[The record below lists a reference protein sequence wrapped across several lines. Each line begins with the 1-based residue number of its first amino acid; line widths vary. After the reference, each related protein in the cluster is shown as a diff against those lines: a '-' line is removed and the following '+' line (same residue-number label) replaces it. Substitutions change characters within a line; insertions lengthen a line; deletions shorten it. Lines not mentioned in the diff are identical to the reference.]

1 MTKSGPIYKKL
12 TIKWSLGG
20 LTLISC
26 EEKMVIT
33 SESVSFERKT
43 DNIFDP
49 DEPHWTDCKWKFKT
63 NEYKYLEKF
72 DILCIYFANHRN
84 PKHRALGCDVPV
96 FSIETERYDGV
107 KYKEDY
113 MCDLLANGFDE
124 FVEML
129 KEFIPQLTSE
139 PYFIAGVPE
148 DSDEEE
154 E

>member
-1 MTKSGPIYKKL
+1 MIYYEFVFEDNKL
-12 TIKWSLGG
+12 S
-20 LTLISC
+20 
-26 EEKMVIT
+26 
-33 SESVSFERKT
+33 
-43 DNIFDP
+43 N
-49 DEPHWTDCKWKFKT
+49 
-63 NEYKYLEKF
+63 
-72 DILCIYFANHRN
+72 
-84 PKHRALGCDVPV
+84 
-96 FSIETERYDGV
+96 